1 MPDRIRW
8 RWLPATRNQSLISI
22 AAGVLLAVSSIWS
35 LVDSSVRLPALEV
48 VVAVAAVVMVVCG
61 IVGLTRHSVDRHVDH
76 L

>member
-1 MPDRIRW
+1 
-8 RWLPATRNQSLISI
+8 
-22 AAGVLLAVSSIWS
+22 
-35 LVDSSVRLPALEV
+35 VDSSVRLPALEV